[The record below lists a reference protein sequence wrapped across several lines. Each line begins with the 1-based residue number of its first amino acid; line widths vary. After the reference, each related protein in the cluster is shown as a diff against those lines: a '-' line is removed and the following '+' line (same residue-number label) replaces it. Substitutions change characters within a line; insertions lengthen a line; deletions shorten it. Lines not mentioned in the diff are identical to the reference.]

1 MYQIGDEASA
11 PASLGRYQLLEK
23 IDSGGMGAIYL
34 ARLAGAGG
42 FEKLVVLKVLLPELA
57 ESERFRAMFLDEAR
71 IAARLSHPNICEVY
85 ELGEDRGRHFIA
97 MQYLRGVDFTT
108 AMRRPEGTEPAAHVR
123 LIASLIAQAAEGL
136 HHAHQLRDA
145 GGLPLGIV
153 HRDVSPPNLFVTVDG
168 VAKVLDFGIAKARD
182 IESKTRRDEIKGKQS
197 YMSPEQLAGE
207 SLDGRSDVFS
217 LGVVLYEGMTGSRLF
232 HRDTD
237 YLVARAILEDP
248 IDDPRQREPAIAAG
262 LAEVAERALARRRED
277 RFASARDLADALA
290 AAIPPGPMLPA
301 RIGEAIASGFDRELR
316 AQEDSYRRATA
327 VARRL
332 AAPEGGPEA
341 AIDTEI
347 DTAPGRQQRR
357 RRRWIA
363 PLAAAAT
370 IAAIAAGAWR
380 LSERSAASGRA
391 DHDAGPI
398 AVAAADAGA
407 TPTAPL
413 PDAAPVAPDAAAEPS
428 VVPAPRY
435 GYVSIDSSPYATIYI
450 DGRRAGVTP
459 LIRYRVRAGKRRVRA
474 VLESGQSR
482 RFSIAV
488 EAGELAPPRQ
498 LRW

>member
-1 MYQIGDEASA
+1 
-11 PASLGRYQLLEK
+11 
-23 IDSGGMGAIYL
+23 
-34 ARLAGAGG
+34 
-42 FEKLVVLKVLLPELA
+42 
-57 ESERFRAMFLDEAR
+57 
-71 IAARLSHPNICEVY
+71 
-85 ELGEDRGRHFIA
+85 
-97 MQYLRGVDFTT
+97 
-108 AMRRPEGTEPAAHVR
+108 
-123 LIASLIAQAAEGL
+123 
-136 HHAHQLRDA
+136 
-145 GGLPLGIV
+145 
-153 HRDVSPPNLFVTVDG
+153 
-168 VAKVLDFGIAKARD
+168 
-182 IESKTRRDEIKGKQS
+182 
-197 YMSPEQLAGE
+197 
-207 SLDGRSDVFS
+207 
-217 LGVVLYEGMTGSRLF
+217 
-232 HRDTD
+232 
-237 YLVARAILEDP
+237 
-248 IDDPRQREPAIAAG
+248 
-262 LAEVAERALARRRED
+262 
-277 RFASARDLADALA
+277 
-290 AAIPPGPMLPA
+290 MLPA

-332 AAPEGGPEA
+332 AAPEAGPEA
-341 AIDTEI
+341 TIDTEV
-347 DTAPGRQQRR
+347 DTAPRRRGR

-407 TPTAPL
+407 TPTTPP

-482 RFSIAV
+482 RFTIAV

>member
-11 PASLGRYQLLEK
+11 PTTLGRYQLLEK

-97 MQYLRGVDFTT
+97 MQYLRGVDFTA
-108 AMRRPEGTEPAAHVR
+108 AMHRPEGTEPEAQVR

-136 HHAHQLRDA
+136 HHAHQLRDGEGA
-145 GGLPLGIV
+145 PLGIV

-182 IESKTRRDEIKGKQS
+182 IESKTRQGEIKGKQS

-207 SLDGRSDVFS
+207 SLDGRSDIFS

-248 IDDPRQREPAIAAG
+248 IDDPRQRQPAIAPA

-277 RFASARDLADALA
+277 RFASARDLAEALA
-290 AAIPPGPMLPA
+290 AAIPGGPMLPA
-301 RIGEAIASGFDRELR
+301 RIGEAIATRFSTELR

-332 AAPEGGPEA
+332 AAPEAGPEA
-341 AIDTEI
+341 TIDTEV
-347 DTAPGRQQRR
+347 DTAPRRRGR

-407 TPTAPL
+407 TPTTPL

-450 DGRRAGVTP
+450 DGRRTGVTP

-482 RFSIAV
+482 RFTITV